1 MGPLDA
7 LWHLLNFFAPAVGV
21 GLLAAGLAKLAWWRA
36 LKAVPYWRLARWA
49 TGAGA
54 LALAVGLVVFGRDGK
69 MATYGLLVAATA
81 GVLWWHGPRR
91 IA

>member
-21 GLLAAGLAKLAWWRA
+21 GLLAAGLAKLAWWRD
-36 LKAVPYWRLARWA
+36 LKAVPYWRLAGWA

-54 LALAVGLVVFGRDGK
+54 LALAAGLVVFGRDGK
-69 MATYGLLVAATA
+69 MATYGLLVAATG

-91 IA
+91 LA